1 LLAVI
6 IILVLFPSFSSGK
19 KDVLLS
25 DIDALIEEQMY
36 NDAMAL
42 LDDYIKQN
50 PKDFD
55 NAQKRV
61 DLVLEIKNEYK
72 RKADEFIASLQNEP
86 ENNEKHNRL
95 IDELEALDKN
105 PCIEVRKFISE
116 SKAAIKFIYY
126 NNEFTKIM
134 NSGAELLEQGL
145 YTEATKKFSEGFVLY
160 KPEFYE
166 EEKDQKFVANIDAQ
180 LENVNS
186 ELIRYGEI
194 QNQLEDVFRRLDLSI
209 QSGNLTESQNIYSEI
224 VVIVEKYT
232 AIRNAIGNTG
242 FDFRQIVRERQEKDA
257 SLTDASFLPFS
268 YRFLLGRSSDTNT
281 GILRVLDTQLQK
293 KLENSKLQ
301 IINLTKEKFGRIE
314 PYLSN
319 PDFINYGNIVE
330 ISDVVLT
337 DLGDYLALGQELNN
351 LYELQLADI
360 DTYKTNIDSDYLRD
374 LNYTRL
380 LTNELQNMILVMEEM
395 MKQEEQFSLSS
406 FDIASSAILRGG
418 TSQYFNSLITE
429 SDLNMGYIQRA
440 NSSTLEVENFY
451 RGYPGQ
457 NLPWDDVKQLHENFA
472 DNLILEANY
481 HILNTWNNFGTVAK
495 EGSIEI
501 ANEYT
506 QSFTTAVAMI
516 NEPLSSDVS
525 SFPSDSI
532 PILQDL
538 LSRAL
543 QDVSTLESQQ
553 KFLDTAPVE
562 TVKLNS
568 KAIAF
573 QEGVTAIPEN
583 ISIIQSIYSQLNSKL
598 TLAKER
604 VLLAERAKNEAEL
617 RYNQAKRSM
626 NNGDFES
633 ARDLVERSRAK
644 YNESLS
650 YQESKVIR
658 NQSDTLLLELGVEI
672 ARLENEQVVRD
683 VRKLKTSAK
692 EQYYAG
698 NFEQAEKLLVQAQN
712 RWAVTNV
719 DPDSE
724 IINLLSLVGTA
735 LSMKTG
741 RVISPTAPLYS
752 EMSQILNM
760 ANQYFSKGKDLINK
774 GEKEEALVILEDAKK
789 KLREL
794 QLVYPLNQEASL
806 LILRIDQLIDP
817 VAFDAFF
824 KQKFEAAKVDYKKQ
838 ETQQSAYL
846 DLLDLYEINPKYPGL
861 GNFIYQV
868 EIALGIRVPPPD
880 QKKINQSRTYTAEA
894 QKIFDSGARDEISL
908 NNALAR
914 LNQAISL
921 YPDNESAILLK
932 DRIQTAM
939 GGQSLV
945 VLPANQEALYQKAIR
960 ELSNGN
966 TIAAA
971 AIVTQLWQ
979 DPKVHRSAKVIDLK
993 KKVDSLL

>member
-1 LLAVI
+1 M
-6 IILVLFPSFSSGK
+6 
-19 KDVLLS
+19 LLS

-61 DLVLEIKNEYK
+61 NLVLKVKTEYK
-72 RKADEFIASLQNEP
+72 KKADEFIASLQNEP

-105 PCIEVRKFISE
+105 PSMEVRKFTSE
-116 SKAAIKFIYY
+116 SKAAIKFTYY
-126 NNEFTKIM
+126 NNQFTEIM
-134 NSGAELLEQGL
+134 NSGAELLQQGL
-145 YTEATKKFSEGFVLY
+145 YTEAAKKFSEGFILY

-166 EEKDQKFVANIDAQ
+166 EETDQKFVTDIDAQ
-180 LENVNS
+180 LASVNS
-186 ELIRYGEI
+186 ELLRYAEI
-194 QNQLEDVFRRLDLSI
+194 QNELEDIFRRMDLSI
-209 QSGNLTESQNIYSEI
+209 QSGNLGETQRIYSEI
-224 VVIVEKYT
+224 VLVVEKYT
-232 AIRNAIGNTG
+232 NIRNSIGTVG
-242 FDFRQIVRERQEKDA
+242 FNFRQRVRERQEKDT

-281 GILRVLDTQLQK
+281 GILTVLDTQLQT

-301 IINLTKEKFGRIE
+301 IIELAQQKFGKIE

-319 PDFINYGNIVE
+319 PDFINYENIME
-330 ISDVVLT
+330 QSDIVLT
-337 DLGDYLALGQELNN
+337 DLGDFLTIGQDLNN
-351 LYELQLADI
+351 LYELQLAEI
-360 DTYKTNIDSDYLRD
+360 DTYKNDIDPDYLRD

-380 LTNELQNMILVMEEM
+380 LTNELQNVIFVMEEM
-395 MKQEEQFSLSS
+395 MQQEEQFSLFSS
-406 FDIASSAILRGG
+406 DIASAEIIRGG
-418 TSQYFNSLITE
+418 TSQYFVALINE
-429 SDLNMGYIQRA
+429 SDLNTQYIQRA
-440 NSSTLEVENFY
+440 DTSTLDVETFY

-457 NLPWDDVKQLHENFA
+457 NLPWDDVKLLHENFV
-472 DNLILEANY
+472 DDIILEAHK
-481 HILNTWNNFGTVAK
+481 HILNSWNSVGTVAK
-495 EGSIEI
+495 EGSTEI

-506 QSFTTAVAMI
+506 QSFASAIAMI
-516 NEPLSSDVS
+516 NEALSSDVFS
-525 SFPSDSI
+525 YPSESI

-538 LSRAL
+538 LNRAL
-543 QDVSTLESQQ
+543 GDIAALESQEQ
-553 KFLDTAPVE
+553 FLDTAPVE
-562 TVKLNS
+562 TVKSNS

-573 QEGVTAIPEN
+573 QEGVVAVPEN
-583 ISIIQSIYSQLNSKL
+583 ISIIQSVYSQLNSKL
-598 TLAKER
+598 ALAKER

-617 RYNQAKRSM
+617 RYTQARRSM
-626 NNGDFES
+626 NSGDFES
-633 ARDLVERSRAK
+633 ARDLVERSRLK

-650 YQESKVIR
+650 YQESAEVR

-683 VRKLKTSAK
+683 VRALKTSAQ

-698 NFEQAEKLLVQAQN
+698 NFEQAERLLVQAQN

-724 IINLLSLVGTA
+724 ITNLFSLVGTA

-760 ANQYFSKGKDLINK
+760 ANQYFSTGRELITKGD
-774 GEKEEALVILEDAKK
+774 KEEAVVILEDAKK

-817 VAFDAFF
+817 VAFGTFF
-824 KQKFEAAKVDYKKQ
+824 KQKFDAAKVDYVNPDM
-838 ETQQSAYL
+838 QQSAYL
-846 DLLDLYEINPKYPGL
+846 DLLDLYEINPRYPGL
-861 GNFIYQV
+861 ESFIYQV
-868 EIALGIRVPPPD
+868 EIALGIRVSPPD
-880 QKKINQSRTYTAEA
+880 QRKINESRTYTAEA
-894 QKIFDSGARDEISL
+894 QRIFDSGARDEISL

-914 LNQAISL
+914 LNQAITL

-945 VLPANQEALYQKAIR
+945 VLPASQEALYQKAVR

-966 TIAAA
+966 TLAAA
-971 AIVTQLWQ
+971 SIVAQLWQ
-979 DPKVHRSAKVIDLK
+979 DTTVHRSAKVIDLK